1 MSASATPKSFGKLFA
16 IVVTLAVLFAPS
28 MAYAAVPMTTHH
40 DMQVMEM
47 GHCEM
52 LPSKNSNHNKAN
64 GKSCCISMCM
74 AVAIAPSTPADAA
87 EPTHDATYFVVPQSW
102 HGFLGEI
109 ATPPP
114 RMT

>member
-1 MSASATPKSFGKLFA
+1 ML
-16 IVVTLAVLFAPS
+16 LALSVLVAPS
-28 MAYAAVPMTTHH
+28 AAAAEHMATMHGH
-40 DMQVMEM
+40 DVQMMEM
-47 GHCEM
+47 GHCDGM
-52 LPSKNSNHNKAN
+52 PSKSADHNKGD

-74 AVAIAPSTPADAA
+74 AVAIAPSTRGTASEPRHGAA
-87 EPTHDATYFVVPQSW
+87 YFIVSQSW